1 MKFAYLG
8 VLAGLLVAL
17 AGCSDDSDTGS
28 TSEAT
33 RAADSDSEQVESDAT
48 DGETSDADATDGEA
62 SDAEETDADQGNAD
76 ESDAG
81 SDAHETANSETDEE
95 AAEAAPCGGLE
106 FSINSETMGEE
117 EAVVAVL
124 LDASPAP
131 PQRYE
136 NDWLVEFRDP
146 DGERLEDVELT
157 RVQPFMP
164 AHNHD
169 GTFDPTIEE
178 GDEPGQFLVKAINLW
193 MPGTWEVRFWV
204 ESESAGEDYIVLGA
218 CITE

>member
-1 MKFAYLG
+1 MKFGYFG
-8 VLAGLLVAL
+8 VLAGLLVGL
-17 AGCSDDSDTGS
+17 AGCGDESDTGS
-28 TSEAT
+28 VTEAT
-33 RAADSDSEQVESDAT
+33 RADESDSEDPES
-48 DGETSDADATDGEA
+48 DATDGEA
-62 SDAEETDADQGNAD
+62 SDATDGEASDAD

-81 SDAHETANSETDEE
+81 SVADETAHAETDEE

-106 FSINSETMGEE
+106 FAINSETMGEE
-117 EAVVAVL
+117 DAVVAVL

-136 NDWLVEFRDP
+136 NDWVVEFRDP
-146 DGERLEDVELT
+146 DGEPLEDVELT

-178 GDEPGQFLVKAINLW
+178 GDEPGQFVVKAINLW

-204 ESESAGEDYIVLGA
+204 ESESAGEDYIVLDA